1 MLEVIVA
8 TVEEATAAEQAG
20 ADRLELVSALS
31 EGGLTPSY
39 GLIRQVLSAVEIPV
53 HVLVRPHS
61 KSFVYSEADQETIIT
76 DIDLI
81 RELGA
86 AGIVVGSLT
95 ADGRIDEGFLGR
107 VIKQKGELSLTFH
120 RAIDSSRDIHE
131 AAEVLADFIANRK
144 CQARPEHFPVSEQI
158 VVGGKQ
164 FGKVGVGKRGDHGPF
179 YLLQLLFNQFLIHAH
194 PHIMPS
200 RLLMSTVGVAG
211 IRKNKQGRFRS
222 DVDHPSALNRKRFLI
237 SFSVPLC
244 RAAICS
250 SVIKVNFL
258 GPN

>member
-1 MLEVIVA
+1 MLEVIAA

-107 VIKQKGELSLTFH
+107 VIKHKGELSLTFH

-131 AAEVLADFIANRK
+131 AAEVLADFPEVDRILTSGAKATALEGQAVIAELVERHEELTIL
-144 CQARPEHFPVSEQI
+144 PGS
-158 VVGGKQ
+158 
-164 FGKVGVGKRGDHGPF
+164 
-179 YLLQLLFNQFLIHAH
+179 
-194 PHIMPS
+194 
-200 RLLMSTVGVAG
+200 
-211 IRKNKQGRFRS
+211 
-222 DVDHPSALNRKRFLI
+222 
-237 SFSVPLC
+237 
-244 RAAICS
+244 
-250 SVIKVNFL
+250 
-258 GPN
+258 

>member
-107 VIKQKGELSLTFH
+107 VIKHKGELSLTFH

-131 AAEVLADFIANRK
+131 AAEVLADFPEVDRILTSGAKPTALEGQAVIAELVERHEELTILPGSGITVEVAK
-144 CQARPEHFPVSEQI
+144 ELLETTKATELH
-158 VVGGKQ
+158 VGSAVLVDGKIDPS
-164 FGKVGVGKRGDHGPF
+164 KV
-179 YLLQLLFNQFLIHAH
+179 
-194 PHIMPS
+194 
-200 RLLMSTVGVAG
+200 
-211 IRKNKQGRFRS
+211 
-222 DVDHPSALNRKRFLI
+222 SALKSL
-237 SFSVPLC
+237 L
-244 RAAICS
+244 
-250 SVIKVNFL
+250 
-258 GPN
+258 

>member
-1 MLEVIVA
+1 MLEIIAA

-53 HVLVRPHS
+53 HVLVRPHN

-107 VIKQKGELSLTFH
+107 VIKHKGELSLTFH

-131 AAEVLADFIANRK
+131 AAEVLADFPEVDRILTSGAKATALEGQAVIAQLVERHEELTILPGSGITVEAAK
-144 CQARPEHFPVSEQI
+144 ELLETTKATELH
-158 VVGGKQ
+158 VGSAVLVN
-164 FGKVGVGKRGDHGPF
+164 GKVD
-179 YLLQLLFNQFLIHAH
+179 A
-194 PHIMPS
+194 S
-200 RLLMSTVGVAG
+200 RV
-211 IRKNKQGRFRS
+211 
-222 DVDHPSALNRKRFLI
+222 SALKSL
-237 SFSVPLC
+237 L
-244 RAAICS
+244 
-250 SVIKVNFL
+250 
-258 GPN
+258 